1 MSSTIAAIA
10 SSAGAGRRAVLRV
23 SGPRAARLGA
33 ECCTDASGRPL
44 KLDRRGAHEGLF
56 DDGVGALPCLAV
68 WMPGPRSFTAEDVLE
83 LHLPGHPALA
93 QGALERVLSAGATL
107 AEPGEFTRRA
117 FENGRIDL
125 TRAEG
130 VLALVQARTRS
141 ERRAASALLAGGL
154 ERRLGELR
162 AGLEA
167 LRSLTEASLD
177 FDEADTG
184 HVPTQQ
190 LERMAS
196 DVAAGLDAALG
207 WERAR
212 MATGRA
218 GRAVLAGAPNAG
230 KSTLFN
236 RLASGRTAEASGG
249 ALVSDLAGTTRD
261 AKHAEWR
268 LSPDRILELVD
279 TAGVVDRD
287 GARGVGASDV
297 AALGRRGEGG
307 AANELGPAGR
317 DTAGRDT
324 AERDTAER
332 ATAERKTDERDADD
346 PDRIAESNAARLV
359 SSADLLVTVVDAAG
373 AALPSL
379 EAEGAPVLLVWNKTD
394 LKGAAPEPP
403 WGLRER
409 ADAWVAISAASGD
422 GLEALDRAALALLES
437 NEDAAGNPGALGL
450 GARHLQS
457 LEEARAGLQMARQG
471 LLGGESGGGAPLD
484 QVAEDLRCATD
495 ALDGVVGRT
504 TPEDLLDRIFA
515 QFCLGK

>member
-1 MSSTIAAIA
+1 M
-10 SSAGAGRRAVLRV
+10 
-23 SGPRAARLGA
+23 
-33 ECCTDASGRPL
+33 
-44 KLDRRGAHEGLF
+44 
-56 DDGVGALPCLAV
+56 
-68 WMPGPRSFTAEDVLE
+68 
-83 LHLPGHPALA
+83 
-93 QGALERVLSAGATL
+93 
-107 AEPGEFTRRA
+107 
-117 FENGRIDL
+117 
-125 TRAEG
+125 
-130 VLALVQARTRS
+130 LALVQARTGS

-184 HVPTQQ
+184 HVPTRQ

-324 AERDTAER
+324 AGRDTAERDTAER
-332 ATAERKTDERDADD
+332 DTAERDTAERDTAERKTDERDADD

-403 WGLRER
+403 
-409 ADAWVAISAASGD
+409 
-422 GLEALDRAALALLES
+422 
-437 NEDAAGNPGALGL
+437 L
-450 GARHLQS
+450 GA
-457 LEEARAGLQMARQG
+457 A
-471 LLGGESGGGAPLD
+471 
-484 QVAEDLRCATD
+484 
-495 ALDGVVGRT
+495 
-504 TPEDLLDRIFA
+504 
-515 QFCLGK
+515 

>member
-23 SGPRAARLGA
+23 SGPQAARLGA
-33 ECCTDASGRPL
+33 ECCTDAGGRPL
-44 KLDRRGAHEGLF
+44 ELGERGAREARF
-56 DDGVGALPCLAV
+56 DDGVGTLPCLAV

-93 QGALERVLSAGATL
+93 KGALERVLAAGATL

-130 VLALVQARTRS
+130 VLALVQARTQS
-141 ERRAASALLAGGL
+141 ERRTASALLAGGL

-167 LRSLTEASLD
+167 LRALTEASLD

-184 HVPTQQ
+184 HVPTLE
-190 LERMAS
+190 LERMARA
-196 DVAAGLDAALG
+196 VAEGLEAALG

-212 MATGRA
+212 VAEGGA

-261 AKHAEWR
+261 AKRAEWR
-268 LSPDRILELVD
+268 LASTRTLELID
-279 TAGVVDRD
+279 TAGLTERD
-287 GARGVGASDV
+287 GGLVP
-297 AALGRRGEGG
+297 GEG
-307 AANELGPAGR
+307 
-317 DTAGRDT
+317 
-324 AERDTAER
+324 
-332 ATAERKTDERDADD
+332 ATVDERSTDD
-346 PDRIAESNAARLV
+346 PDRIAEARAARLAG
-359 SSADLLVTVVDAAG
+359 SADLLVAVVDAAG
-373 AALPSL
+373 PQLPDLDAQGAA
-379 EAEGAPVLLVWNKTD
+379 VLLAWNKTD
-394 LKGAAPEPP
+394 LEGAAPEPP
-403 WGLRER
+403 AWLRER
-409 ADAWVAISAASGD
+409 ADAWVGVSAASGA
-422 GLEALDRAALALLES
+422 GLDALGRAALELLES
-437 NEDAAGNPGALGL
+437 REDGSKTAGALGL
-450 GARHLQS
+450 GARHLLS
-457 LEEARAGLQMARQG
+457 LEEARSGVEQARRGLRGA
-471 LLGGESGGGAPLD
+471 EEGGGAPLD

>member
-44 KLDRRGAHEGLF
+44 KLDRRGAHEALF

-130 VLALVQARTRS
+130 VLALVQARTGS

-317 DTAGRDT
+317 DTA
-324 AERDTAER
+324 ERD
-332 ATAERKTDERDADD
+332 TAERKTDERDADD

-403 WGLRER
+403 LGLRER

>member
-23 SGPRAARLGA
+23 SGPQAARLGA
-33 ECCTDASGRPL
+33 ECCTDAGGDPL
-44 KLDRRGAHEGLF
+44 EFGERGAREARF
-56 DDGVGALPCLAV
+56 DDGVGSLPCLAV

-83 LHLPGHPALA
+83 LHVPGHPALA
-93 QGALERVLSAGATL
+93 QGALERVLAAGATL

-130 VLALVQARTRS
+130 VLALVQARTQS

-154 ERRLGELR
+154 ERRLAELR

-167 LRSLTEASLD
+167 LRALTEASLD

-184 HVPTQQ
+184 HVPTLE
-190 LERMAS
+190 LERMARE
-196 DVAAGLDAALG
+196 VGEGLEAALG

-212 MATGRA
+212 VAEGGA

-236 RLASGRTAEASGG
+236 RLASGRTAAASGG

-261 AKHAEWR
+261 AKRAEWR
-268 LSPDRILELVD
+268 LASTRTLELID
-279 TAGVVDRD
+279 TAGLTERENPPEAPGDA
-287 GARGVGASDV
+287 GAG
-297 AALGRRGEGG
+297 GEQ
-307 AANELGPAGR
+307 R
-317 DTAGRDT
+317 
-324 AERDTAER
+324 
-332 ATAERKTDERDADD
+332 ADD
-346 PDRIAESNAARLV
+346 PDRMAEARAARLAG
-359 SSADLLVTVVDAAG
+359 SADLLVAVVDAAG
-373 AALPSL
+373 GQLPDLDAQGAA
-379 EAEGAPVLLVWNKTD
+379 VLLAWNKTD
-394 LKGAAPEPP
+394 LEGAAPEPP
-403 WGLRER
+403 GWLRER
-409 ADAWVAISAASGD
+409 ADAWVGVSAASGV
-422 GLEALDRAALALLES
+422 GLDALGRAALALLES
-437 NEDAAGNPGALGL
+437 REEGSATAGSLGL

-457 LEEARAGLQMARQG
+457 LEEARSGVDQARRGLRGA
-471 LLGGESGGGAPLD
+471 EEGGGAPLD